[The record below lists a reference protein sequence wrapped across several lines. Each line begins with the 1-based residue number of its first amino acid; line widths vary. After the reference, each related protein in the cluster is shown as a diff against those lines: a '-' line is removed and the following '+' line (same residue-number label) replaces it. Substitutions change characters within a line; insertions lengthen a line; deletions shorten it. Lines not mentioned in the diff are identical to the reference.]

1 MTSRRIKIVKI
12 LSVLLFL
19 ITLSACSKPDFQDVE
34 GNDIYLKDLNEKW
47 LIVNYWATWCAP
59 CRIEIPE
66 LNELSLE
73 QKDRVTVLGVN
84 FDQPSMSELPQQV
97 KSMKIEFPVLQNDP
111 SAKLG
116 VTLPEVLP
124 TTYVFRPGGALL
136 KMLIGPQSKDDLV
149 KLINES

>member
-1 MTSRRIKIVKI
+1 
-12 LSVLLFL
+12 
-19 ITLSACSKPDFQDVE
+19 
-34 GNDIYLKDLNEKW
+34 
-47 LIVNYWATWCAP
+47 
-59 CRIEIPE
+59 
-66 LNELSLE
+66 LE